1 MWMVILPVLL
11 AKCSL
16 SYSELCCLL
25 LSHTHYSHEEMYT
38 RLTSLLVMWGIVIS
52 ASMTKTLADLKV
64 VFQNDYR
71 RAIKR
76 SNKIKI
82 FIVIVTVPV

>member
-1 MWMVILPVLL
+1 M
-11 AKCSL
+11 S
-16 SYSELCCLL
+16 
-25 LSHTHYSHEEMYT
+25 TQ
-38 RLTSLLVMWGIVIS
+38 IVIS

>member
-1 MWMVILPVLL
+1 MI
-11 AKCSL
+11 
-16 SYSELCCLL
+16 CLL

-38 RLTSLLVMWGIVIS
+38 RLTSLLVMCQHRLSIS

-76 SNKIKI
+76 SNKIK
-82 FIVIVTVPV
+82 FYIVIIVTVPV